1 MGENLCKSYIWEEAG
16 IKLYEGLIQLNS
28 RKQTKTNNLNK
39 NGQRSWVDIFSKKIF
54 IWWTGTCKGAQ
65 QLSLKHKSKPQIRCH
80 FTVKMTIIK
89 NTRDKKMLAKMWRN
103 VNPYALLVGVWIV
116 ISTMENSMDI
126 PQKLKK

>member
-39 NGQRSWVDIFSKKIF
+39 NGQRSWVDIFSKKIS